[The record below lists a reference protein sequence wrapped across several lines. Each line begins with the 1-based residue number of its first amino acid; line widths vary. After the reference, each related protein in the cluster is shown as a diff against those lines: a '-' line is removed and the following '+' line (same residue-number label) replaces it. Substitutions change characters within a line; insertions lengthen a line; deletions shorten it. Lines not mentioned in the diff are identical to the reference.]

1 MRFFAREFLLF
12 QIIFANSLS
21 SSYRTPLALVNF
33 KLISSKQKTKIPKE
47 NGNCW
52 TASDDDIWTEI
63 KMFLMRFFVV
73 RRRCASFGE
82 LAGSIFREC
91 STMMHGVRCIVFVFS
106 IIFFVF
112 HQFHLFM
119 ASPMRITD
127 SHKHHHPF
135 AFISVGLISVTH
147 SGVPFACLFWRIELK
162 RKGKNH
168 LSLVW
173 RRFQRGNLFCFM

>member
-106 IIFFVF
+106 IFFLF
-112 HQFHLFM
+112 FINFTYLWRLRCASQTRTNTTIHSHLF
-119 ASPMRITD
+119 RLDLFRLHIL
-127 SHKHHHPF
+127 
-135 AFISVGLISVTH
+135 AFH
-147 SGVPFACLFWRIELK
+147 
-162 RKGKNH
+162 
-168 LSLVW
+168 SLV
-173 RRFQRGNLFCFM
+173 CFEESN